1 MDIKNNIA
9 RLFGF
14 VRTIFENDIN
24 VKKTLSSDYEANITK
39 RLLDIPKEYR
49 VKMNKILVL
58 FIAMVESIDF
68 ERFAE
73 ELGQL
78 TFNISSY
85 DMFQGLVV
93 SNTTKLERGFAMNL
107 LEQMRTLLVCLDL
120 VVANP
125 RRYAAGVAAIN
136 KCKDILQ

>member
-39 RLLDIPKEYR
+39 RLLDLPKEYR
-49 VKMNKILVL
+49 AKMNKILVL

-107 LEQMRTLLVCLDL
+107 LEQMRPLLVCLDL

>member
-24 VKKTLSSDYEANITK
+24 LKKALSTDYEATVTK
-39 RLLDIPKEYR
+39 RLLELPKEYR

-58 FIAMVESIDF
+58 FIAMIESIDF

-78 TFNISSY
+78 SFNISSY
-85 DMFQGLVV
+85 KMFQGLITA
-93 SNTTKLERGFAMNL
+93 NTTKLERGFAMNL
-107 LEQMRTLLVCLDL
+107 LEEMKTLLLCLDL

-125 RRYAAGVAAIN
+125 RRYAAGVAAIT

>member
-1 MDIKNNIA
+1 MDIKNNIT

-24 VKKTLSSDYEANITK
+24 LKKALSMDYEATVTK
-39 RLLDIPKEYR
+39 RLLELPKEYR

-58 FIAMVESIDF
+58 FIAVVESIDF

-78 TFNISSY
+78 SFNISSY
-85 DMFQGLVV
+85 KMFQGLITA
-93 SNTTKLERGFAMNL
+93 NTTKLERGFAMNL
-107 LEQMRTLLVCLDL
+107 LEEMKTLLLCLDL

-125 RRYAAGVAAIN
+125 RRYAAGVAAVT

>member
-1 MDIKNNIA
+1 MDIKNNIT

-24 VKKTLSSDYEANITK
+24 LKKALSADYEATVTK
-39 RLLDIPKEYR
+39 RLLELPKEYR

-58 FIAMVESIDF
+58 FIAMIEAIDF

-78 TFNISSY
+78 SFNISSY
-85 DMFQGLVV
+85 KMFQGLVTA
-93 SNTTKLERGFAMNL
+93 NTTKLERGFAMNL
-107 LEQMRTLLVCLDL
+107 LEEMKTLLLCLDL

-125 RRYAAGVAAIN
+125 RRYAAGVAAVT